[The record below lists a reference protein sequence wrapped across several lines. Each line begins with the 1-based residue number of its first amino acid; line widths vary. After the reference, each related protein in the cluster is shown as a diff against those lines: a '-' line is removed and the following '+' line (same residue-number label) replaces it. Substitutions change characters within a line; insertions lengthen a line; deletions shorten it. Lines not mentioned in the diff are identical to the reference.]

1 MSSSSSDDYY
11 TWQKPSKNPAPEP
24 PGLTLERI
32 EKRYNEV
39 KEELNQEGTTNQ
51 LQNAF
56 MSLLATSVV
65 GNINKCV
72 CTSLGSFT
80 AEKFAEEDGQP
91 NRPMYQLAAFEILK
105 GCLEK
110 HPKEK
115 KKINAVRIQE
125 PEMNSLDI
133 AFVRS
138 LGYEVI
144 EDNRA
149 LEELARDVFLFTPG
163 AEFAHV
169 RDLFHKFDRLPAVYA
184 GVDLVGWLES
194 MKPHEKDDPKRY
206 ATLKEFL
213 PENEDEYNKLYAP
226 YIGVTTSQKLLIM
239 NDKYPLPSV
248 VAYVAKKKW

>member
-1 MSSSSSDDYY
+1 MSSSSSEDDYV
-11 TWQKPSKNPAPEP
+11 TKQKASKKPAPEP
-24 PGLTLERI
+24 PGLTLEKI

-39 KEELNQEGTTNQ
+39 KEELNQHGTTNQ

-91 NRPMYQLAAFEILK
+91 NRPMYQLAAFEIMK
-105 GCLEK
+105 GCLEN

-115 KKINAVRIQE
+115 KKINVVRIQE
-125 PEMNSLDI
+125 PKMNSLDI

-144 EDNRA
+144 EDPGAR
-149 LEELARDVFLFTPG
+149 EEMARDVFLFTPG
-163 AEFAHV
+163 AEFAHIQ
-169 RDLFHKFDRLPAVYA
+169 DLFDWCR
-184 GVDLVGWLES
+184 WIES
-194 MKPHEKDDPKRY
+194 MRPHEKDEPELY
-206 ATLKEFL
+206 ALLKELL
-213 PENEDEYNKLYAP
+213 PDNEKEYDDLYAP
-226 YIGVTTSQKLLIM
+226 YIGNTTSQKLLIM

-248 VAYVAKKKW
+248 VACVAKKKW